1 MKLFQHDHFPHV
13 TGNRVS
19 LRQIL
24 DTDLDDLMEIS
35 FYDAV
40 QAQTVQQAAEMQAK
54 INQDYLDGNSIHW
67 GIVDHS
73 TNTIVGTCGYYR
85 GLDRGE
91 GELGC
96 VLLSKYYGQGY
107 MTEGMSLAIE
117 FGLNHMG
124 LKRIWAATSQQNGP
138 AIKLLERLNFVKI
151 ADTAEDE
158 IEYELRPVINQYHSM
173 K

>member
-1 MKLFQHDHFPHV
+1 MNLFQPNNFPTV
-13 TGNRVS
+13 AGRRVS

-24 DTDLDDLMEIS
+24 DTDLNDLIEIS

-40 QAQTVQQAAEMQAK
+40 QAKTVQQAAEMQAK
-54 INQDYLDGNSIHW
+54 INQDYKDGNSIHW
-67 GIVDHS
+67 GIVDNV
-73 TNTIVGTCGYYR
+73 TGKIVGTCGYYR
-85 GLDRGE
+85 GLDKGE

-107 MTEGMSLAIE
+107 MTDGMLLAID
-117 FGLNHMG
+117 FGLTQMG

-151 ADTAEDE
+151 AETNDNE
-158 IEYELRPVINQYHSM
+158 IEYELKKLFDN
-173 K
+173 